1 MKLLTATAAVAALGP
16 DFHFTTQAVA
26 PADVRDGAL
35 ERLFLVGGGDPLLAT
50 PERIAL
56 DARDAELAGLPNTP
70 LATLADRIVAAGVRR
85 IPGGVVGVDDR
96 YDRTRYLPEWP
107 ASVRTDIGP
116 IGALTVNDGRAGPA
130 GTGAAAADPAV
141 NAATELSRLLVA
153 RGVAVGTPGRA
164 DHAPDGARPD
174 RHARLAAVAE
184 GPRGAPERLRQ
195 PERRD
200 ADARAR
206 RPRRRGDD
214 RTRRAGDPRR
224 AREAARRSHRRELHR
239 RLRALARRP
248 AHVRHAAV
256 GARRRRAAAVRARRR
271 RARDRGHSAARS
283 R

>member
-1 MKLLTATAAVAALGP
+1 MPSARNISRPRSSARTAGLQSCTTVRDDASGADVTTAGRDAQAPGSTMKLLTATAAVAALGP

-70 LATLADRIVAAGVRR
+70 LATLADRIAAAGVRR

-153 RGVAVGTPGRA
+153 RGVAVGPPGRA
-164 DHAPDGARPD
+164 DHAPDGAT
-174 RHARLAAVAE
+174 AS
-184 GPRGAPERLRQ
+184 PRST
-195 PERRD
+195 
-200 ADARAR
+200 
-206 RPRRRGDD
+206 RRRC
-214 RTRRAGDPRR
+214 RRFS
-224 AREAARRSHRRELHR
+224 RSS
-239 RLRALARRP
+239 
-248 AHVRHAAV
+248 
-256 GARRRRAAAVRARRR
+256 
-271 RARDRGHSAARS
+271 SAPPTT
-283 R
+283 